1 MRVKVILFLLF
12 MLISQKNIFA
22 QNVYGIYSVYTVNY
36 GRVYLKLTKDTFSFY
51 GSSESKAIN
60 GQYRKVSDSVFT
72 FSVKGDTGV
81 GTFHFNHSYKELF
94 VSGIPVFISDSLHIL
109 SLINFYRLSEFTHD
123 GRMVWQIF
131 AIKILKSGAPG
142 KYELQEFEPDKY
154 ENMMR
159 QSMYLLG
166 KKNGKET
173 NYYTQKEILE
183 LKQSGEKNINANIL
197 YWGACKSRG
206 KWKDDKKSGRWI
218 YFNTYFT
225 KIKIEHYRNGI
236 LKREKT
242 PKTKPYPFE
251 TD

>member
-1 MRVKVILFLLF
+1 MRIKVILFLLF
-12 MLISQKNIFA
+12 ALLTRENIFA
-22 QNVYGIYSVYTVNY
+22 QNVYGVYSVYTINY

-51 GSSESKAIN
+51 RGLESKSIN
-60 GQYRKVSDSVFT
+60 GQYNKISDSAFT
-72 FSVKGDTGV
+72 FSVKEDTAI
-81 GTFHFNHSYKELF
+81 GTFHFNHHFKELF
-94 VSGIPVFISDSLHIL
+94 VSGIPAFISDSLHIL
-109 SLINFYRLSEFTHD
+109 SIINFYRQSEFTVD
-123 GRMVWQIF
+123 GKMIWQILV
-131 AIKILKSGAPG
+131 IMNLKSGAPG
-142 KYELQEFEPDKY
+142 KYEVQEYEPDKY
-154 ENMMR
+154 DNLMR

-166 KKNGKET
+166 KKNGRET

-236 LKREKT
+236 LKRVKT
-242 PKTKPYPFE
+242 PKTKPNPFE
-251 TD
+251 TG